1 MASSAFSIKSNHSA
15 QVATNRLSRS
25 HRSAVQ
31 SVKKLSSGQRAQSAS
46 ESATAVAMSATMS
59 ARIGSFHQARTN
71 IGSAVAMVEMAE
83 AGYQQLTDILVE
95 MRAMA
100 VEGAND
106 HLTDTERDQLDVVYS
121 EMKDQIAR
129 VSRVTEYNGISLLDG
144 TGGDGGRVQFMTGIH
159 NEASGKLRVR
169 FVEQSVGSLN
179 LGPTNTAT
187 RKDSQ
192 KSVDRIDSALESLHE
207 DRAVMAGH
215 LATLNGD
222 LQNLVATTAETEVGL
237 GGIRDLDLSN
247 ESMNLARQQVLQQAG
262 ASMLTQA
269 NVQSSMALRLLER

>member
-1 MASSAFSIKSNHSA
+1 MASSAFSIKSNHNA

-46 ESATAVAMSATMS
+46 ESATAVAMSSTMS

-95 MRAMA
+95 MRTIA

-106 HLTDTERDQLDVVYS
+106 HLTDTERDQLNVVYQ
-121 EMKDQIAR
+121 EMKDQIDR
-129 VSRVTEYNGISLLDG
+129 LSRSTEYNGISLLDG

-159 NEASGKLRVR
+159 NEASGKLKVR
-169 FVEQSVGSLN
+169 FVEQSVGSLK
-179 LGPTNTAT
+179 LGVTSTST
-187 RKDSQ
+187 RIDSR
-192 KSVDRIDSALESLHE
+192 KSIDRIDRAIE
-207 DRAVMAGH
+207 DLNTDRSVLAGN

-222 LQNLVATTAETEVGL
+222 LQNLVATTAEAEIAL
-237 GGIRDLDLSN
+237 GGIRDLDLSS

-269 NVQSSMALRLLER
+269 NAESSMALRLLQ